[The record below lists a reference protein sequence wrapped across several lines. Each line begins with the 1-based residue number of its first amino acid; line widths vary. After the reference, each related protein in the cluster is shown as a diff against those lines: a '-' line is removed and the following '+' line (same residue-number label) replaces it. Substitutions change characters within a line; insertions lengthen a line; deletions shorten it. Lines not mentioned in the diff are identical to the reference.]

1 MSIPGFVI
9 FNFMIYAIINAFT
22 PGPGNFLALNTVTNY
37 GLKRGKPLFFG
48 IFAGY
53 YFVQTS
59 CCVFVYALGSLLPQF
74 LAVMK
79 YIGAAYILWLAI
91 HIAISKPG
99 KTGDEKSA
107 SFWKGFALQ
116 FVNVKIYLFGIT
128 ALTGFITDYS
138 RAFPVLFLFEM
149 IIATVGTIA
158 TATWIGLGMMIQKF
172 YEKHFRV
179 INIIMALTLV
189 MFKVE
194 KKGVKY

>member
-99 KTGDEKSA
+99 NAGDEKSA

-172 YEKHFRV
+172 YEKYFRI
-179 INIIMALTLV
+179 INIIMALTLLECIYSMLV
-189 MFKVE
+189 S
-194 KKGVKY
+194 

>member
-99 KTGDEKSA
+99 KAGDEKSA

-172 YEKHFRV
+172 YEKYFRI
-179 INIIMALTLV
+179 INIIMALTLLECIYSMLV
-189 MFKVE
+189 S
-194 KKGVKY
+194 

>member
-9 FNFMIYAIINAFT
+9 FNFMIYAIINALT

-99 KTGDEKSA
+99 KAGDEKSA

-172 YEKHFRV
+172 YEKHFRI
-179 INIIMALTLV
+179 INIIMALTLLECIYSMLV
-189 MFKVE
+189 S
-194 KKGVKY
+194 